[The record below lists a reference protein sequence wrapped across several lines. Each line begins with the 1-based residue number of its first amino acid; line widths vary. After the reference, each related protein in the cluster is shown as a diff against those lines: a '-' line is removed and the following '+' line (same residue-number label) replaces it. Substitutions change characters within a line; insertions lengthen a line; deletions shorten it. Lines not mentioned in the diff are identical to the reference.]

1 MILCI
6 GEVLAADALH
16 EIASLLDQASF
27 VEGRST
33 AGWAA
38 RDVKHNLQLA
48 ATAPQHARASAI
60 LRGALDANPTFQVA
74 ALPHTHTKF
83 LFSRS
88 ETGMGYGAHVD
99 NALMG
104 DPPVRTDLAFTL
116 FLSQPDTYEGGALVI
131 DDAGGEQEFKLPA
144 GAMVLYPA
152 TSLHRVETIRHGRR
166 DVAVGWVQSLVRDP
180 RGREMLFDLDRARRS
195 LFERDGKTAEF
206 DLLNKTYSN
215 LLRMLAET

>member
-1 MILCI
+1 MIICI
-6 GEVLAADALH
+6 GEVLAADALR
-16 EIASLLDQASF
+16 EITGLLDQAGF

-38 RDVKHNLQLA
+38 REVKHNLQLS
-48 ATAPQHARASAI
+48 TKAPQHARATAI
-60 LRGALDANPTFQVA
+60 ARGAIDNNATFKSA
-74 ALPHTHTKF
+74 SLPRALTPL

-99 NALMG
+99 NAMMG

-116 FLSQPDTYEGGALVI
+116 FLSAPEQYEGGALVI

-152 TSLHRVETIRHGRR
+152 TTLHRVEEVTRGRR

-180 RGREMLFDLDRARRS
+180 RGREMLFDLDRTRRA
-195 LFERDGKTAEF
+195 LFERDGKSAEF
-206 DLLNKTYSN
+206 DTLQKTYSN